1 DRLQAR
7 VLALELL
14 EPLGV
19 VGLHPAVLV
28 APAVIRV
35 LADLQGLG
43 DLGDRLAL
51 AEHPVRL
58 AQLADDLLGR
68 VPASLHR
75 ESLLAHDR
83 GREELSQAPD
93 RTYGVTPPTGEPI
106 VSAVL
111 LGPWRRGRHASVCTA
126 STSDGMGVRRGE
138 SVL

>member
-1 DRLQAR
+1 G
-7 VLALELL
+7 LELL
-14 EPLGV
+14 EPLVV
-19 VGLHPAVLV
+19 VGLRPAVLV

-68 VPASLHR
+68 VPTSLHR

-93 RTYGVTPPTGEPI
+93 RTYGVTPQAGVKSEPALL
-106 VSAVL
+106 VSVHLAL
-111 LGPWRRGRHASVCTA
+111 
-126 STSDGMGVRRGE
+126 TSR
-138 SVL
+138 

>member
-1 DRLQAR
+1 R

-68 VPASLHR
+68 LPASLHP

-83 GREELSQAPD
+83 GRDELSQARD
-93 RTYGVTPPTGEPI
+93 RT
-106 VSAVL
+106 S
-111 LGPWRRGRHASVCTA
+111 
-126 STSDGMGVRRGE
+126 GVRAVRT
-138 SVL
+138 VHL